1 MPKSLENLDLVIE
14 QLKHNKLKLIPFDLV
29 MSTLPCTDE
38 SRLKSLNKYSDT
50 LTIHLFRKSEF
61 VRITKPHF
69 VLVEMVAPLVDHFE
83 PHEAVLQE
91 HNFRLRLQRRWSRRA
106 GRLADPVASW
116 GRRRRLRRQP
126 PGRAR
131 QLSQRGPVI
140 ISTRGPTDTNASQT
154 AGGSANRPGDP
165 RGSPRLPTKP

>member
-1 MPKSLENLDLVIE
+1 MVCVIEIDDLLAHARKSFPNAQVLENLDLVIE
-14 QLKHNKLKLIPFDLV
+14 RLEHNKLKLVPFDLV

-91 HNFRLRLQRRWSRRA
+91 HKDLGYSIATDLVDASHA
-106 GRLADPVASW
+106 GDC
-116 GRRRRLRRQP
+116 
-126 PGRAR
+126 
-131 QLSQRGPVI
+131 
-140 ISTRGPTDTNASQT
+140 T
-154 AGGSANRPGDP
+154 
-165 RGSPRLPTKP
+165 